1 MAHFAELDSNNFVLR
16 VITVANEELLDANG
30 QESEEQGVQF
40 CRSLFG
46 ADTNWKQTSY
56 NKKFRKNYAGVG
68 MYYDP
73 QRDMFLRPQPFPSW
87 SLNETEGRW
96 EPPVPQPIDAVL
108 PITAIA
114 FPGEGRVYEWDE
126 PTTSWKDVTSQVTQG
141 A

>member
-1 MAHFAELDSNNFVLR
+1 MAHFAQLDSNNYVLQ
-16 VITVANEELLDANG
+16 VVTVANEELLDANG
-30 QESEEQGVQF
+30 QESEERGVQF

-73 QRDMFLRPQPFPSW
+73 QRDMFLSPQPFPSW
-87 SLNETEGRW
+87 ALDEIQGVW
-96 EPPVPQPIDAVL
+96 CPPVPVPPDSVL
-108 PITAIA
+108 PFTAIA